1 MGFFGLSKKKHTP
14 EGQPA
19 PPAPVHS
26 SASPVP
32 CKGQVPPRR
41 CRPPERPY
49 QGPAPGQH
57 VGFLLPPP
65 PSAPPP
71 GWNNTLAL
79 GPVSPPQYHEQRPY
93 LPIVVNQHYYLGA
106 PTSHQ
111 PPVNPYPNSNGMGAS
126 SRLKLSSAANIACE
140 LIPGNMVHQTLNDG
154 LPRWHSYGTQLLN
167 QGAAMYDQISSSL
180 NDVMTLIDRDKYVG
194 NETELFT
201 FESNLPP
208 SPSNESSQQ
217 VVVHRGPVK
226 KSKKEAPKDTSKAQ
240 TKAIASSLA
249 SRGYFA
255 KVELYANSKLPPNL
269 PPLRLYIDTYPLIC
283 LAAQYSERVY
293 DNPRGSE
300 RDTHVDADWR
310 TGAKAMRIKSVPMD
324 DMDTIVFAIRGT
336 ATFMDWSV
344 NLNTAPTAP
353 TGFLDDPSN
362 FCHAGFLSVARK
374 MIPPVAARLRNLL
387 EEDPK
392 RCSYSLLITGHSAG
406 GAIASLLYSHML
418 STSKDASSELNLL
431 TGCFRR
437 VHCITFGA
445 PPVSLFPLQKPPKS
459 DFKKF
464 VFLTFINEGDPVA
477 RADKAYVKS
486 LLELL
491 LAPAPAPSSPELKE
505 SKGPNKHL
513 PPSKG
518 TASKHS
524 KSHNNNSS
532 VSLAS
537 KTSKVSAKSGRSSS
551 HSSSRSS
558 KSSKPRGPIWKAPP
572 SSLSNAGQIIILR
585 SENSN
590 PAIKRA
596 KTVEE
601 RLNEGVVA
609 QVATDGQL
617 RGLIW
622 GDPVSH
628 VMKLYTGRV
637 ETLAMD
643 AVTMRKH

>member
-1 MGFFGLSKKKHTP
+1 
-14 EGQPA
+14 
-19 PPAPVHS
+19 
-26 SASPVP
+26 
-32 CKGQVPPRR
+32 
-41 CRPPERPY
+41 
-49 QGPAPGQH
+49 
-57 VGFLLPPP
+57 
-65 PSAPPP
+65 
-71 GWNNTLAL
+71 
-79 GPVSPPQYHEQRPY
+79 
-93 LPIVVNQHYYLGA
+93 
-106 PTSHQ
+106 
-111 PPVNPYPNSNGMGAS
+111 
-126 SRLKLSSAANIACE
+126 
-140 LIPGNMVHQTLNDG
+140 MVHQTLNDG
-154 LPRWHSYGTQLLN
+154 LPRWHSYGTQFLN
-167 QGAAMYDQISSSL
+167 QTAAMYDQIYSSF

-194 NETELFT
+194 NENDLFT
-201 FESNLPP
+201 YESNLPP
-208 SPSNESSQQ
+208 PSSEPSQQ
-217 VVVHRGPVK
+217 VVTHKGPVK
-226 KSKKEAPKDTSKAQ
+226 KSKKEVPKDTSKAQ

-269 PPLRLYIDTYPLIC
+269 PPLRLYIETYPLIC

-300 RDTHVDADWR
+300 RDTHVHADWR

-324 DMDTIVFAIRGT
+324 EMDTIVFAIRGT

-406 GAIASLLYSHML
+406 GAIASLLYAHML
-418 STSKDASSELNLL
+418 STSNAASSELNLL

-437 VHCITFGA
+437 IHCITFGA
-445 PPVSLFPLQKPPKS
+445 PPVSFFPLQKPPKS
-459 DFKKF
+459 EFKKF

-491 LAPAPAPSSPELKE
+491 IAPAPASSPPELKE
-505 SKGPNKHL
+505 PKGPNKHL

-518 TASKHS
+518 TTSKHS
-524 KSHNNNSS
+524 KSHGNSS
-532 VSLAS
+532 STSLAS

-551 HSSSRSS
+551 HSSSKSS
-558 KSSKPRGPIWKAPP
+558 KSSKPQGPIWKVPP
-572 SSLSNAGQIIILR
+572 SSLSNAGQLIILR
-585 SENSN
+585 SENSSSG
-590 PAIKRA
+590 IKRA

-609 QVATDGQL
+609 QVATDDQL

-622 GDPVSH
+622 GDPVCH

-637 ETLAMD
+637 ESLAVE
-643 AVTMRKH
+643 AVTMKGR